1 MGTSHPF
8 TVGLRRVLKE
18 PRERAEG
25 AGSEGRGG
33 RKSQPGKPVW
43 TFPPPSSGSVRA
55 EEGHRL
61 LLRGEG
67 GRSPAQVRRPYQLEW
82 PGRARVGRAHVQAVV
97 HRERA
102 EASGSAQP
110 FRGRLS
116 TLSYC

>member
-1 MGTSHPF
+1 MRTSHPL
-8 TVGLRRVLKE
+8 TVGRRRVRKQ

-25 AGSEGRGG
+25 AGSGGRGGLGGRGG

-43 TFPPPSSGSVRA
+43 TFPPPSPGSVRA

-82 PGRARVGRAHVQAVV
+82 PWLARRARV
-97 HRERA
+97 
-102 EASGSAQP
+102 
-110 FRGRLS
+110 
-116 TLSYC
+116 